1 MAISKLSRRKVIKTT
16 AAASAAAFTSFPYIK
31 SASSAGKL
39 AVGAVDHWI
48 PGNNAVL
55 KEICEQWGVNNSVE
69 VTVDFITVIGNKL
82 LLTAQAEARAKIGHD
97 VYVMGNH
104 TPSMFRHRLEPVNDV
119 LADIIEEHGPLAE
132 YATDAAYLDGVW
144 LCSPSPTS
152 SINWPLLSRL
162 DYFRDYAEI
171 DLQRIFP
178 GDSDRD
184 PTLVDSWDYELF
196 LTAAEKLHAAGHP
209 FGVALSGGGTD
220 TNQMLAALFSAYGA
234 SIINEAGEIS
244 VDSDE
249 TRSVLEYCS
258 RLTQFMP
265 DSVYAWDD
273 ASNNR
278 FIISGQGSST
288 CNPPSPWAVAK
299 RDNPVVADQLWHHDH
314 PRGPKGRFRPV
325 TPAFWGIW
333 NFSQNIPAAKDLLR
347 HVARKDV
354 VDKMVLAS
362 QGYDIPTITSHYQ
375 SNDYW
380 ANAEP
385 PKGVLYNYP
394 VRGDEK
400 QIISGYPAPA
410 EFAAQIHAQALLPNL
425 VARVTQGGD
434 SFDDAISWAAN
445 EAELVSRG

>member
-1 MAISKLSRRKVIKTT
+1 MTITKLSRRKIIKTT

-39 AVGAVDHWI
+39 ALGTVDHWI

-55 KEICEQWGVNNSVE
+55 QEICEQWGANNGVE
-69 VTVDFITVIGNKL
+69 VTVDFITVIGNKI

-97 VYVMGNH
+97 VYILGNWM
-104 TPSMFRHRLEPVNDV
+104 PSMFRTRLEPLNDV
-119 LADIIEEHGPLAE
+119 VADIVEEHGPLAE

-144 LCSPSPTS
+144 LGSPAPTS
-152 SINWPLLSRL
+152 SISWPLLSRL
-162 DYFRDYAEI
+162 DYFRDHAEI
-171 DLQRIFP
+171 DLQKIFP
-178 GDSDRD
+178 GDGNRD
-184 PTLVDSWDYELF
+184 PALFESWDYELF

-209 FGVALSGGGTD
+209 FGVGLSGGGND

-249 TRSVLEYCS
+249 TRSVLEYLS

-265 DSVYAWDD
+265 ESVYAWDN

-278 FIISGQGSST
+278 WIISGRGSST
-288 CNPPSPWAVAK
+288 CNPPSAWAVAK
-299 RDNPVVADQLWHHDH
+299 RDNPAVAELLWHHDN
-314 PRGPKGRFRPV
+314 PRGPMGRFRCVNP
-325 TPAFWGIW
+325 TFWSIW
-333 NFSQNIPAAKDLLR
+333 DFSQNIPAAKDLLR
-347 HVARKDV
+347 YVAQKDV

-362 QGYDIPTITSHYQ
+362 QGFDIPTINSHYQ
-375 SNDYW
+375 DNDYW

-400 QIISGYPAPA
+400 EIIAGYPAPP
-410 EFAAQIHAQALLPNL
+410 EFASQIYAQTLLPNL
-425 VARVTQGGD
+425 VARVTQGGE
-434 SFDDAISWAAN
+434 SFDDAIAWAEN